1 MQPDRIRDSPL
12 RTTKTRKDRTRQ
24 ASAIRSEL
32 FMTSLLS
39 GALEPDTEIRFYLP
53 RSALPGLSS
62 SKGVPYDPIC
72 LHLPSPART
81 APPAFVSRLRL
92 PIPGWYSLARLKT
105 ILVRRYL
112 CRITFT
118 WIMKGFSEMPLGF
131 TLNVKAFHEKTSPF
145 TLNGEGISEKALTV
159 GVKTYSQFTKSFLPS
174 ASQATAGKKGK
185 PRWAGEV

>member
-12 RTTKTRKDRTRQ
+12 RTTKNRKNRTRQ

-39 GALEPDTEIRFYLP
+39 GALETDTEISFYLP
-53 RSALPGLSS
+53 RSALPGLSC

-72 LHLPSPART
+72 LHIPSPART
-81 APPAFVSRLRL
+81 APPTFGFRFHL
-92 PIPGWYSLARLKT
+92 PIPGWFSLAWLKT

-118 WIMKGFSEMPLGF
+118 QIVKGFSEMLSCF
-131 TLNVKAFHEKTSPF
+131 TLSVKAFLK
-145 TLNGEGISEKALTV
+145 I
-159 GVKTYSQFTKSFLPS
+159 PS
-174 ASQATAGKKGK
+174 
-185 PRWAGEV
+185 RLM